1 MIAQSWHREP
11 QSLSQIRI
19 HSSALDL
26 PAPELGQ
33 STAPNI
39 AFTFDDPT
47 TEGGANLGWKERSMY
62 E

>member
-33 STAPNI
+33 EHG
-39 AFTFDDPT
+39 
-47 TEGGANLGWKERSMY
+47 TEYCVHIR
-62 E
+62 